1 MSVIRVGF
9 SIKLDMELSEFL
21 PKVYNF
27 TDAFITTANI
37 STAETN
43 HPVHYRTIYAGSVN
57 IEGDI
62 SAYSE
67 N

>member
-1 MSVIRVGF
+1 
-9 SIKLDMELSEFL
+9 MELSEFL

-27 TDAFITTANI
+27 TDALIATANI
-37 STAETN
+37 STVETDY
-43 HPVHYRTIYAGSVN
+43 PVHYRTIYAGSVN

-67 N
+67 SEGENIYEFVDTL